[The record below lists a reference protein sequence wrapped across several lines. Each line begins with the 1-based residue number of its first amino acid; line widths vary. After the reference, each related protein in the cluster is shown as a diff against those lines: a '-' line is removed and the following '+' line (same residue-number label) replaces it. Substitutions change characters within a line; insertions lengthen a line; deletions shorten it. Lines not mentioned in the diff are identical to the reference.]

1 MKVPPQRFLLKE
13 KETRKA
19 FRYYLWISLN
29 ILRDALKLNGEK
41 EAEIILKFFLRRR
54 FDEESSLF
62 SLPAILTSP
71 CLFALRNIFLSY
83 LLWDSKLFLLKK
95 MKIFSSKF
103 NGTDHRNFWNV
114 KYVLRI
120 LSKSRRFT
128 IARFWKDGREIY
140 RSVQGSRADSYI
152 NTN

>member
-1 MKVPPQRFLLKE
+1 MKVPSQRSLLKE

-41 EAEIILKFFLRRR
+41 EAGIILKFFLRWR

-71 CLFALRNIFLSY
+71 CLFVKTALKNIFY
-83 LLWDSKLFLLKK
+83 LLFYEIQNYSSWKKWKFFLPNSMERIIETSGTLNTFSESSRSREDSPSQDSGRTDGKFTDR
-95 MKIFSSKF
+95 SK
-103 NGTDHRNFWNV
+103 DH
-114 KYVLRI
+114 
-120 LSKSRRFT
+120 
-128 IARFWKDGREIY
+128 
-140 RSVQGSRADSYI
+140 VQTPI
-152 NTN
+152 